1 MQGPDKVHGCLEVIK
16 HRLSKI
22 VRVTGVLAEPYRRVL
37 IGNYRLVEILRII
50 KARRGAM
57 NKRRARATIILV

>member
-1 MQGPDKVHGCLEVIK
+1 VIK

-22 VRVTGVLAEPYRRVL
+22 VRVTGLLAGWYRRML
-37 IGNYRLVEILRII
+37 IRNYRLIEILRII
-50 KARRGAM
+50 KARRGTM

>member
-16 HRLSKI
+16 YRLSKI
-22 VRVTGVLAEPYRRVL
+22 VRVMGLLVVWYRRVF
-37 IGNYRLVEILRII
+37 IRNYRLIEILRII
-50 KARRGAM
+50 KARRGTV